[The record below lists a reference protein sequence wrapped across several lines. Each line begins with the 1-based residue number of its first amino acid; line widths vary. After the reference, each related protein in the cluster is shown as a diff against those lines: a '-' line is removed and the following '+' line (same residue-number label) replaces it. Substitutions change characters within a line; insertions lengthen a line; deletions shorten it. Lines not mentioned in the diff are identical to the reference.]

1 MELIMHMLLFSF
13 FMGCSTSQKNIE
25 ESKKEIKNTPEISKE
40 SAEGKKSTSKI
51 KHIAVPELFQ
61 VYNAG
66 KTPVIIDVRSD
77 QEYKKVHIPTAIH
90 IPLQDIA
97 NRSQEIEGLL
107 KGKDSE
113 FYLVC
118 AVGGR
123 SAQAA
128 EQLVAMGFA
137 KPINVMGG
145 TNGWVA
151 MGFPTEKGNQ
161 K

>member
-1 MELIMHMLLFSF
+1 MHMLFLSLFWS
-13 FMGCSTSQKNIE
+13 CSTSQKTIDEANQ
-25 ESKKEIKNTPEISKE
+25 EIKTTLEKSKE
-40 SAEGKKSTSKI
+40 MNAEGKNSTFKI

-61 VYNAG
+61 IYNAG

-77 QEYKKVHIPTAIH
+77 QEYQNVHIPTTLH
-90 IPLQDIA
+90 IPLQEIA
-97 NRSQEIEGLL
+97 NRSQEIESAL
-107 KGKDSE
+107 KGKDGE

-128 EQLVAMGFA
+128 EQLAAMGFA

-145 TNGWVA
+145 TNGWIA
-151 MGFPTEKGNQ
+151 MGFPTEKGN
-161 K
+161 KK

>member
-1 MELIMHMLLFSF
+1 MHMLFLSLFWS
-13 FMGCSTSQKNIE
+13 CSTSQKTIDEANQ
-25 ESKKEIKNTPEISKE
+25 EIKNTQEKSKE
-40 SAEGKKSTSKI
+40 MDIEGKKLTSKI

-61 VYNAG
+61 IYSAG
-66 KTPVIIDVRSD
+66 KTPVIIDVRSE
-77 QEYKKVHIPTAIH
+77 QEYQKVHIPTAIH

-97 NRSQEIEGLL
+97 NRSQEIKGIL

-128 EQLVAMGFA
+128 EQLAAMGFA

-151 MGFPTEKGNQ
+151 MGFPTEKGD
-161 K
+161 KK

>member
-1 MELIMHMLLFSF
+1 MTDQKIIFLSFNELNFDYLKRYIEIDKLKNFKKIINELKIT
-13 FMGCSTSQKNIE
+13 TSE
-25 ESKKEIKNTPEISKE
+25 
-40 SAEGKKSTSKI
+40 
-51 KHIAVPELFQ
+51 
-61 VYNAG
+61 
-66 KTPVIIDVRSD
+66 
-77 QEYKKVHIPTAIH
+77 QEYQKVHIPTAIH

-97 NRSQEIEGLL
+97 NRSQEIKGIL

-128 EQLVAMGFA
+128 EQLAAMGFA

>member
-1 MELIMHMLLFSF
+1 M
-13 FMGCSTSQKNIE
+13 
-25 ESKKEIKNTPEISKE
+25 
-40 SAEGKKSTSKI
+40 
-51 KHIAVPELFQ
+51 
-61 VYNAG
+61 
-66 KTPVIIDVRSD
+66 
-77 QEYKKVHIPTAIH
+77 
-90 IPLQDIA
+90 
-97 NRSQEIEGLL
+97 

-123 SAQAA
+123 SAQTA
-128 EQLVAMGFA
+128 EQLSAMGFA

-161 K
+161 NSHQGFYT

>member
-1 MELIMHMLLFSF
+1 MHMLFLSLFWS
-13 FMGCSTSQKNIE
+13 CSTSQKTIDEVNQ
-25 ESKKEIKNTPEISKE
+25 EIKNTQGKSKE
-40 SAEGKKSTSKI
+40 MDVEGKKSTSQI

-61 VYNAG
+61 IYSAG

-77 QEYKKVHIPTAIH
+77 QEYQKVHIPTAIH

-97 NRSQEIEGLL
+97 NRSQEIKDIL

-128 EQLVAMGFA
+128 DQLSEMGFT

-151 MGFPTEKGNQ
+151 MGFPTEKGN
-161 K
+161 KK

>member
-1 MELIMHMLLFSF
+1 MLSLFY
-13 FMGCSTSQKNIE
+13 GCSTSQKAIHESNNEIENIQE
-25 ESKKEIKNTPEISKE
+25 KSKMDT
-40 SAEGKKSTSKI
+40 EGKKSTSKI
-51 KHIAVPELFQ
+51 THIAVPELFQ
-61 VYNAG
+61 IYSAG
-66 KTPVIIDVRSD
+66 KTPIIIDVRSD
-77 QEYKKVHIPTAIH
+77 QEYKKIHIPTAIH

-97 NRSQEIEGLL
+97 NSSQEIEGIL
-107 KGKDSE
+107 KGKSNA

-128 EQLVAMGFA
+128 EQLSAMGFK

-151 MGFPTEKGNQ
+151 MGFPTEKGN
-161 K
+161 KK